1 MNAAVERGELIG
13 VVAGQPRID
22 ADDAAAIL
30 LESEVL
36 IFEAVQRG
44 SEQSRGGKRTSESAA
59 WKTTSVL
66 RGSEPV
72 RMVERLAPRRASM
85 GSTRVASRRE
95 LFRTLFR

>member
-44 SEQSRGGKRTSESAA
+44 SEQSRGG
-59 WKTTSVL
+59 
-66 RGSEPV
+66 
-72 RMVERLAPRRASM
+72 
-85 GSTRVASRRE
+85 
-95 LFRTLFR
+95 